1 MWKYSVIML
10 LSYLLGSVNCA
21 IILSRRIY
29 DTDVRSCGSGN
40 AGATN
45 AARVFGMRF
54 GLITL
59 GCDALKMLLSA
70 GIGWLLCGQI
80 GVTAAG
86 IGCLIGHCWPCYFD
100 FRGGKGVSV
109 GAMTAL
115 LIDWR
120 VFLAGAAVF
129 FLLFLLTH
137 TVSVCSV
144 SAALSL
150 PLTALLLSCPPAD
163 LFLAGFT
170 ALLVLFQHRS
180 NLIRLAHG
188 TEGKFVP
195 GQRRPTG
202 KPDK

>member
-1 MWKYSVIML
+1 ML
-10 LSYLLGSVNCA
+10 LAAGVGLL
-21 IILSRRIY
+21 
-29 DTDVRSCGSGN
+29 
-40 AGATN
+40 
-45 AARVFGMRF
+45 F
-54 GLITL
+54 
-59 GCDALKMLLSA
+59 
-70 GIGWLLCGQI
+70 CGQA

-86 IGCLIGHCWPCYFD
+86 IGCLIGHCWPCFFG

-109 GAMTAL
+109 GAMAAL

-150 PLTALLLSCPPAD
+150 PLTALLFTCPRTD
-163 LFLAGFT
+163 LLLAGFT

-180 NLIRLAHG
+180 NLVRLVRG

-195 GQRRPTG
+195 GHRPS
-202 KPDK
+202 DKSSE

>member
-1 MWKYSVIML
+1 MWKYAVIFL
-10 LSYLLGSVNCA
+10 LSYLFGSVSCA
-21 IILSRRIY
+21 ILLSRRLY
-29 DTDVRSCGSGN
+29 GVDVRSSGSGN

-70 GIGWLLCGQI
+70 AVGWLLCGQA

-86 IGCLIGHCWPCYFD
+86 IGCLIGHCWPCFFE

-129 FLLFLLTH
+129 FLLFLLTR

-150 PLTALLLSCPPAD
+150 PLTALLLACPRTD
-163 LFLAGFT
+163 LILAGFT

-180 NLIRLAHG
+180 NLKRLLHG

-195 GQRRPTG
+195 GHRPR
-202 KPDK
+202 